1 MYVIT
6 GATGHT
12 GNIAART
19 LLSRGLKVRVLGRS
33 ADRLASLA
41 SAGAEP
47 FVADISDARRL
58 AEAFR
63 GAQAVYAMLPP
74 NITSNNVRG
83 YQEQVSDAISS
94 AISNAHVQFVVLLS
108 SIGAD
113 KPANTG
119 PVVGLHNF
127 EEKLNRIDGL
137 TTVYLR
143 AGYFMENTL
152 AQAGAIKM
160 VGKSAG
166 PLRPDLKLP
175 MIATEDIGTTVA
187 EILLNP
193 KLKGKQSQELLGQ
206 RDLDMREA
214 ASIIGKAIA
223 KPDLEYVQLPDE
235 QLRPALMQFGMSQNQ
250 ADLILEMA
258 RALNSGHMR
267 ALELRTPK
275 NTTPTSYEQFVTE
288 NFVPAFQQQS
298 TAA

>member
-1 MYVIT
+1 MYAIT
-6 GATGHT
+6 GATGYT

-19 LLSRGLKVRVLGRS
+19 LLSRGQKVRVLGRS

-47 FVADISDARRL
+47 FVADITDAPRL

-74 NITSNNVRG
+74 NITSNDVRG
-83 YQEQVSDAISS
+83 YQEQVSGAISS

-137 TTVYLR
+137 TAVYLR

-166 PLRPDLKLP
+166 PLRPDLKVP

-235 QLRPALMQFGMSQNQ
+235 QLRPALMQFGMSQNH

-267 ALELRTPK
+267 ALEPRSPK

-288 NFVPAFQQQS
+288 NLVPAFQQQS

>member
-19 LLSRGLKVRVLGRS
+19 LLSRGQKVRAIGRS
-33 ADRLASLA
+33 ADRLQALA

-47 FVADISDARRL
+47 FIADVTDAKRL
-58 AEAFR
+58 SEAFR
-63 GAQAVYAMLPP
+63 GAQAVYAMIPP
-74 NITSNNVRG
+74 NMTSNDVRG

-94 AISNAHVQFVVLLS
+94 AIANAKVPFVVLLS

-113 KPANTG
+113 KPDKTG

-127 EEKLNRIDGL
+127 EQKLNRIDGTNAL
-137 TTVYLR
+137 YVR

-152 AQAGAIKM
+152 AQVNAIKAM
-160 VGKSAG
+160 GKCAG
-166 PLRPDLKLP
+166 PLRPDLKVP
-175 MIATEDIGTTVA
+175 MIATQDIGNAVA
-187 EILLNP
+187 EFLLQP
-193 KLKGKQSQELLGQ
+193 GQSKRTQELLGQ
-206 RDLDMREA
+206 RDLNMTEA
-214 ASIIGKAIA
+214 AAIIGNAIA
-223 KPDLEYVQLPDE
+223 KPDLEYIQVPDE

-267 ALELRTPK
+267 SLEPRSPK
-275 NTTPTSYEQFVTE
+275 NTTPTTYEQFVAE
-288 NFVPAFQQQS
+288 NFVPLFKQQS

>member
-19 LLSRGLKVRVLGRS
+19 LLSRGQKVRVLGRS
-33 ADRLASLA
+33 ADRLQSLV

-47 FVADISDARRL
+47 FVADVTDTKRL

-74 NITSNNVRG
+74 NITNNDVRG

-113 KPANTG
+113 KTANTG

-127 EEKLNRIDGL
+127 EEKLNRIESL
-137 TTVYLR
+137 NAVYLR

-152 AQAGAIKM
+152 AQVGAIKM

-166 PLRPDLKLP
+166 PLRADLKVP
-175 MIATEDIGTTVA
+175 MIATKDIGTTIA
-187 EILLNP
+187 EMLLNP
-193 KLKGKQSQELLGQ
+193 KLQGKQTREVLGK

-214 ASIIGKAIA
+214 ASIIGRAIG
-223 KPDLEYVQLPDE
+223 KPDLEYIRLPDE

-267 ALELRTPK
+267 ALESRSHN
-275 NTTPTSYEQFVTE
+275 NTTPTSYEQFVAE
-288 NFVPAFQQQS
+288 HFVPAFQQQS

>member
-12 GNIAART
+12 GNIVART
-19 LLSRGLKVRVLGRS
+19 LLSRGQKVRVLGRR
-33 ADRLASLA
+33 ADRLQSLV

-47 FVADISDARRL
+47 FVADVTDTKRL

-74 NITSNNVRG
+74 NITNNDVRG

-113 KPANTG
+113 KTANTG

-127 EEKLNRIDGL
+127 EEKLNRIESL
-137 TTVYLR
+137 NAVYLR

-152 AQAGAIKM
+152 AQVGAIKM

-166 PLRPDLKLP
+166 PLRADLKVP
-175 MIATEDIGTTVA
+175 MIATQDIGTTIA
-187 EILLNP
+187 EMLLNP
-193 KLKGKQSQELLGQ
+193 KLQGKQTREVLGK

-214 ASIIGKAIA
+214 ASIIGRAIG
-223 KPDLEYVQLPDE
+223 KPDLEYIQLPDE

-267 ALELRTPK
+267 ALESRSHN
-275 NTTPTSYEQFVTE
+275 NTTPTSYEQFVAE
-288 NFVPAFQQQS
+288 HFVPAFQQQS

>member
-1 MYVIT
+1 MFVIT

-19 LLSRGLKVRVLGRS
+19 LLSRGQKVRVLGRS
-33 ADRLASLA
+33 ADRLASLV

-47 FVADISDARRL
+47 FITDITDAQRL

-74 NITSNNVRG
+74 DITNHDVRG
-83 YQEQVSDAISS
+83 YQERVSDAISS
-94 AISNAHVQFVVLLS
+94 AISHAHVQFVVLLS

-113 KPANTG
+113 KAANTG

-137 TTVYLR
+137 NAVYVR

-152 AQAGAIKM
+152 AQVGAIKM

-166 PLRPDLKLP
+166 PLRPDLKVP
-175 MIATEDIGTTVA
+175 MIASKDIGSTVA
-187 EILLNP
+187 EMLLNP
-193 KLKGKQSQELLGQ
+193 KFQGKQARELLGQ

-214 ASIIGKAIA
+214 ASIIGKAIG
-223 KPDLEYVQLPDE
+223 KPGLEYIQMPHE

-258 RALNSGHMR
+258 GALNSGHMR
-267 ALELRTPK
+267 ALESRSQK
-275 NTTPTSYEQFVTE
+275 NTTPTSYEQFVAE
-288 NFVPAFQQQS
+288 NFVPAFEKQS